1 MKIYLIKGKTGFGMD
16 VQTWIESARVTKD
29 LAQKRVLE
37 LNDIL
42 EKYGLYGTDLDLA
55 YHDCDFL
62 EKDFINEIEKID
74 KNFKI
79 DDNGAYYYKIATEL
93 HGE

>member
-42 EKYGLYGTDLDLA
+42 EKYGLYGTDLDLD
-55 YHDCDFL
+55 YFDFAD
-62 EKDFINEIEKID
+62 KDFMAEIGEND
-74 KNFKI
+74 KNFKC
-79 DDNGAYYYKIATEL
+79 DENGAYYYKIATEL